1 MPFCR
6 LGFSRARVELR
17 HSMQHV
23 GNTGFCFGSGKNA
36 ITDNHLCEPPY
47 LPGRGLAQGLF

>member
-6 LGFSRARVELR
+6 PGFSRARGELR

-23 GNTGFCFGSGKNA
+23 GNTGFCFGSGKNV
-36 ITDNHLCEPPY
+36 ITDNHLCEPPD
-47 LPGRGLAQGLF
+47 LPGRGLAQGVF